1 MFTGIVEAM
10 GVVRA
15 AEPRGDLLVLDLGC
29 DVRSL
34 GVVAGGSIAVNGCC
48 LTAIAVSAHGF
59 TCELT
64 PETLRR
70 TSFQGRLRPEARV
83 NLERPMRADG
93 RFDGHIVQGHVDGVG
108 CVAEVVPLGE
118 SVEMSIDVPPD
129 LERYLARKGS
139 VAVEGV
145 SLTVADLSPG
155 AFTVALI
162 PYTLE
167 HTTLGGAR
175 TGDAVNIETDIIAKH
190 VERLLALQLHS

>member
-1 MFTGIVEAM
+1 MFTGIVEGM

-29 DVRSL
+29 DVRGL
-34 GVVAGGSIAVNGCC
+34 GLRPGGSIAVNGCC
-48 LTAIAVSAHGF
+48 LTAVDVGADGF
-59 TCELT
+59 SCELT

-70 TSFQGRLRPEARV
+70 TSFGRLRPGVRV

-108 CVAEVVPLGE
+108 RVVEVVPLGE
-118 SVEMSIDVPPD
+118 SVEMSIDVPQD

-145 SLTVADLSPG
+145 SLTVADLRPC

-167 HTTLGGAR
+167 FTTLGITRA
-175 TGDAVNIETDIIAKH
+175 GDAVNIETDIIAKH

>member
-10 GVVRA
+10 AVVRS
-15 AEPRGDLLVLDLGC
+15 AERRGDLLVLGLRCDAGALG
-29 DVRSL
+29 L
-34 GVVAGGSIAVNGCC
+34 VAGGSIAVNGCC
-48 LTAIAVSAHGF
+48 LTAVDVSADGF

-70 TSFQGRLRPEARV
+70 TSFGGRLRPDVRV

-108 CVAEVVPLGE
+108 RVAEVVPLGE
-118 SVEMSIDVPPD
+118 SVEMSIEVPED

-145 SLTVADLSPG
+145 SLTVADLRPRS
-155 AFTVALI
+155 FTVALI

-167 HTTLGGAR
+167 RTTLGTTR
-175 TGDAVNIETDIIAKH
+175 TGDAVNIETDIVAKH
-190 VERLLALQLHS
+190 VERLLALQLHT